1 MSKMRIIGKILKWL
15 GLVIVVLVVGG
26 AGWLYFAPPELL
38 RVGTAYAAQI
48 VCSNFYLAHRDPR
61 QVFAEDVQAPGN
73 PLLGH
78 VEIDRHDDYFAAS
91 LFGWVAESYAVN
103 RDGLGCAVAPGG
115 DIDGVRSI
123 KFAKPVEIQ
132 KASEFE
138 WPLGDEVSLA
148 GSDKVKALI
157 TDPALAGPG
166 MRAIVV
172 VKNGRLIAET
182 YAPGFSAD
190 TSLMGWSMTKTV
202 TGALVAARVAEGKL
216 KWDQDHLFPEWTDD
230 RARIKISDLMAM
242 QSGLNLV
249 ESYGDVND
257 VTRMLFLEPDQAKFV
272 EAHALEAPPGTLFKY
287 TTGTGVLL
295 TRLWMNTFTDPQE
308 ALSYPRKALFG
319 PIGMRSAVM
328 ETDAAG
334 TFSGGSLM
342 YATAR
347 DWARFGL
354 LLADKG
360 DWNGVQVL
368 PADYAAMLETATPVS
383 NGRYTQ
389 ALTWKFAPEGEGTE
403 PSGAL
408 PADTFWASG
417 HDGQSITVIPS
428 EGLVVVRLGL
438 TPAKLKYRP
447 LELVSKV
454 MAAAREPLPEAPTDN
469 VVPKDDSQPD
479 ASAIE
484 PD

>member
-1 MSKMRIIGKILKWL
+1 MRIIGKILKWL
-15 GLVIVVLVVGG
+15 ALAIVVLVVGA
-26 AGWLYFAPPELL
+26 AGWLHILPPELL
-38 RVGTAYAAQI
+38 RVGTAYAAKI
-48 VCSNFYLAHRDPR
+48 VCSNYFLAHRDPE

-73 PLLGH
+73 PLLGY
-78 VEIDRHDDYFAAS
+78 VKIDRHDDYIGAS

-115 DIDGVRSI
+115 DIDGVRNV
-123 KFAKPVEIQ
+123 KLAKPAEIP

-166 MRAIVV
+166 MRAVVV

-182 YAPGFSAD
+182 YAPGFTAE
-190 TSLMGWSMTKTV
+190 TPLLGWSMTKTV
-202 TGALVAARVAEGKL
+202 TGALVATLVGQGKL
-216 KWDQDHLFPEWTDD
+216 RWDQDHLFPEWTDD
-230 RARIKISDLMAM
+230 RAAIKLSDLMAM
-242 QSGLNLV
+242 RSGLRFN
-249 ESYGDVND
+249 EEYGDVSD
-257 VTRMLFLEPDQAKFV
+257 VTRMLFLEPDEAKFV
-272 EAHALEAPPGTLFKY
+272 EQLPLADKPGSKFSY
-287 TTGTGVLL
+287 ATGTGVLL
-295 TRLWMNTFTDPQE
+295 TRLWMNTFADPQE
-308 ALSYPRKALFG
+308 ALGYPRKALFG
-319 PIGMRSAVM
+319 PIGMRSAIM

-368 PADYAAMLETATPVS
+368 PPEFATMLTTATPQS
-383 NGRYTQ
+383 NGAYSE
-389 ALTWKFAPEGEGTE
+389 ALTWKSAPEGAGAE
-403 PSGAL
+403 PSTAL

-417 HDGQSITVIPS
+417 HDGQSIAIIPS

-438 TPAKLKYRP
+438 TPAKFKYGPR
-447 LELVSKV
+447 ELVSRV
-454 MAAAREPLPEAPTDN
+454 MEAAREPLPEAPTDN
-469 VVPKDDSQPD
+469 VQPKDDSQPD
-479 ASAIE
+479 ESTVE

>member
-1 MSKMRIIGKILKWL
+1 MRIIGILKWL
-15 GLVIVVLVVGG
+15 ALALVVLVVGG
-26 AGWLYFAPPELL
+26 ACWLYFLPPELL
-38 RVGTAYAAQI
+38 RVGTAYAAKI
-48 VCSNFYLAHRDPR
+48 VCSNYYLAHRDPK
-61 QVFAEDVQAPGN
+61 QVFADDVQAPGN
-73 PLLGH
+73 PLLGY
-78 VEIDRHDDYFAAS
+78 VKIDQHDDYVGAN

-103 RDGLGCAVAPGG
+103 REGLGCAVAPGG
-115 DIDGVRSI
+115 DLDGVRNV
-123 KFAKPVEIQ
+123 KFAQPAKIE

-157 TDPALAGPG
+157 SDPALAGPG

-182 YAPGFSAD
+182 YAPGFTPD
-190 TSLMGWSMTKTV
+190 TPLLGWSMTKTV

-216 KWDQDHLFPEWTDD
+216 KWDQDHLFPAWTDD
-230 RARIKISDLMAM
+230 RAKIKISDLMAM

-272 EAHALEAPPGTLFKY
+272 EGHGLEAQPGTLFKY
-287 TTGTGVLL
+287 TTGTAVLL
-295 TRLWMNTFTDPQE
+295 TRIWMNTFTDPQE
-308 ALSYPRKALFG
+308 ALGYPRKALFG

-328 ETDAAG
+328 ETDAVG

-368 PADYAAMLETATPVS
+368 PPDFATMLTTATPQS
-383 NGRYTQ
+383 KGAYTQ
-389 ALTWKFAPEGEGTE
+389 ALTWKSAPAGAGTQ
-403 PSGAL
+403 PSSAL

-417 HDGQSITVIPS
+417 HDGQSITVVPS

-438 TPAKLKYRP
+438 TPAKFGYRP
-447 LELVSKV
+447 AELVSKV
-454 MAAAREPLPEAPTDN
+454 MEAAREPLPEAPTDN
-469 VVPKDDSQPD
+469 VQPKDDSQPD
-479 ASAIE
+479 ESTIE

>member
-1 MSKMRIIGKILKWL
+1 MRIIGRILKWL
-15 GLVIVVLVVGG
+15 ALGVVVLVIGA
-26 AGWLYFAPPELL
+26 AGWLYFLPPELL
-38 RVGTAYAAQI
+38 RVGTAYAAKI
-48 VCSNFYLAHRDPR
+48 VCSNYFLAHRDPQ
-61 QVFAEDVQAPGN
+61 QVFADDVQAPGN
-73 PLLGH
+73 PLLGY
-78 VEIDRHDDYFAAS
+78 VKISQHDDYVGAS
-91 LFGWVAESYAVN
+91 LFGWVAERYAVN
-103 RDGLGCAVAPGG
+103 RDGLGCAVAPGSDLG
-115 DIDGVRSI
+115 AVR
-123 KFAKPVEIQ
+123 KVTFAKPVEVRE
-132 KASEFE
+132 ASEFE

-148 GSDKVKALI
+148 MSDKVEALI
-157 TDPALAGPG
+157 SDPALAGPG

-182 YAPGFSAD
+182 YAPGFTAD
-190 TSLMGWSMTKTV
+190 TPLLGWSMTKTV
-202 TGALVAARVAEGKL
+202 TGALVAARIAEGKL
-216 KWDQDHLFPEWTDD
+216 KWDQDHLFPDWTDD

-272 EAHALEAPPGTLFKY
+272 ENHPLEAQPGTLFKY
-287 TTGTGVLL
+287 TTGSAVVL
-295 TRLWMNTFTDPQE
+295 TRLWMNTFTDQQE
-308 ALSYPRKALFG
+308 ALNYPRKALFG

-354 LLADKG
+354 LLANKG

-368 PADYAAMLETATPVS
+368 PADYAAMVGTATTASKGV
-383 NGRYTQ
+383 YTQ
-389 ALTWKFAPEGEGTE
+389 ALAWKSAPN
-403 PSGAL
+403 GAEEEHAPTL
-408 PADTFWASG
+408 PPDTFWLQG
-417 HDGQSITVIPS
+417 HDGQSVTVVPS

-447 LELVSKV
+447 QELVGKV
-454 MAAAREPLPEAPTDN
+454 MEAAREPLPEAPTDN
-469 VVPKDDSQPD
+469 VQPKDDSQPD
-479 ASAIE
+479 ETAVE

>member
-1 MSKMRIIGKILKWL
+1 MRIIGKILKWL
-15 GLVIVVLVVGG
+15 ALAILLLVVGV

-38 RVGTAYAAQI
+38 RVGTAYAAKI
-48 VCSNFYLAHRDPR
+48 VCSNYYLAHRDPQ
-61 QVFAEDVQAPGN
+61 QVFADDVQAPGN
-73 PLLGH
+73 PLLGY
-78 VEIDRHDDYFAAS
+78 VKIDKHDDYFGAS

-115 DIDGVRSI
+115 DLDAVRNI
-123 KFAKPVEIQ
+123 KFAKPVEIE

-157 TDPALAGPG
+157 MDPALAGPG

-172 VKNGRLIAET
+172 VKNGRLIAEA
-182 YAPGFSAD
+182 YAPGFTAD
-190 TSLMGWSMTKTV
+190 TPLMGWSMTKTV

-216 KWDQDHLFPEWTDD
+216 KWDQDHLFPEWADD
-230 RARIKISDLMAM
+230 RAKIKVTDLMAM

-249 ESYGDVND
+249 ETYGDVND

-272 EAHALEAPPGTLFKY
+272 EAHPLEAQPSTLFKY

-295 TRLWMNTFTDPQE
+295 TRLWMNTFSDQQE
-308 ALSYPRKALFG
+308 ALSYPRKALFT
-319 PIGMRSAVM
+319 PIGMRSAIM

-354 LLADKG
+354 LLANKG

-368 PADYAAMLETATPVS
+368 PADYAAMVGTATS
-383 NGRYTQ
+383 ASKGLYTQ
-389 ALTWKFAPEGEGTE
+389 ALTWKSAPAGADEQNAGT
-403 PSGAL
+403 L
-408 PADTFWASG
+408 PPDAFWLQG
-417 HDGQSITVIPS
+417 HDGQSVTIIPS

-438 TPAKLKYRP
+438 TPGKFGYRP
-447 LELVSKV
+447 AELVNKV
-454 MAAAREPLPEAPTDN
+454 MEAAREPLPEAPTDN
-469 VVPKDDSQPD
+469 VVPKDDAQPD
-479 ASAIE
+479 DSAAE